1 MTTQLVNVSIPA
13 PDNAPMRTAEIA
25 FNWAEQFPVDSPA
38 SYACAADELKAMKR
52 QTKDLDALR
61 KSLVKPLDEARARI
75 QMLFTP
81 ALDYLTRAE
90 KIIGRKML
98 DYRAEEQRAA
108 QAAARAEAERVR
120 VANEEMAAVAE
131 QYGDTDRAEDLREQ
145 DIHVPIAAA
154 PTAEGTWTVIRWH
167 AELIDIEALCAAVAA
182 GTVDAEIVQL
192 NQAAANRLAT
202 ALKGAVTYPGLRFVA
217 TESLAV
223 RA

>member
-13 PDNAPMRTAEIA
+13 PDNAPMRAAEVA
-25 FNWAEQFPVDSPA
+25 FDWAYQFPVDSPE
-38 SYACAADELKAMKR
+38 SYSCAADELKAMKR

-81 ALDYLTRAE
+81 ALDYLARAE

-108 QAAARAEAERVR
+108 QAAARAEAERLR
-120 VANEEMAAVAE
+120 QQQEADAALAEMMGE
-131 QYGDTDRAEDLREQ
+131 DEIAEDLREQ

-154 PTAEGTWTVIRWH
+154 PTAEGTWTVTRWH

-182 GTVDAEIVQL
+182 GTAPVDLVQI
-192 NQAAANRLAT
+192 NQAAANRLAM
-202 ALKGAVTYPGLRFVA
+202 ALKGAVKYPGVRFVS